1 MLLLLITN
9 CSYDQEISPHQCFQ
23 FVHHVQINDAEAEKP
38 VVMNDDVT
46 TKEEDEAVGLNDFS
60 GAMILATSS
69 DRRKTPVVSVT
80 ILNDDPV
87 YQL

>member
-1 MLLLLITN
+1 
-9 CSYDQEISPHQCFQ
+9 
-23 FVHHVQINDAEAEKP
+23 
-38 VVMNDDVT
+38 MNDDVT
-46 TKEEDEAVGLNDFS
+46 TKEEDEAVGLNDSS
-60 GAMILATSS
+60 GTVILATSS